1 MTGIAPRRA
10 GRNRPA
16 TTTPSGRA
24 DMVGIASPVSRAK
37 PTGHHTIRETPDT
50 AGITFPVSR
59 AKPTGRRRAVQRAV
73 RES

>member
-1 MTGIAPRRA
+1 
-10 GRNRPA
+10 
-16 TTTPSGRA
+16 
-24 DMVGIASPVSRAK
+24 MVGIASPVSRAK
-37 PTGHHTIRETPDT
+37 PTGHHTIRENPDT